1 MSDMERA
8 RELADMADHVM
19 DMQVKLLQS
28 QSEMITFLQ
37 THIVRLEGTIIELKS
52 IMGVL
57 DHD

>member
-1 MSDMERA
+1 
-8 RELADMADHVM
+8 MADHVM